1 MDPIEEVQP
10 LKLDNLGP
18 IIINTDGSTS
28 RIPNFHTFTE
38 DEKAHAFK
46 LIARRNEARRA
57 LLIEQRK
64 LETEKERE
72 EITENQVEILAI
84 EDGNENMA
92 KDDNPGS

>member
-1 MDPIEEVQP
+1 MNSIDEIQP

-46 LIARRNEARRA
+46 LISKRNEARR
-57 LLIEQRK
+57 LVLIEQRRVNGSEIAESVTADNETIETRNDTGELLA
-64 LETEKERE
+64 LEDSK
-72 EITENQVEILAI
+72 
-84 EDGNENMA
+84 
-92 KDDNPGS
+92 